1 MTGSKNKQGSKTH
14 HPANNQLVSILAIIP
29 STEKNSVLLF
39 LLRHA
44 SLMHYK

>member
-29 STEKNSVLLF
+29 STEKTVFCSFCYDML
-39 LLRHA
+39 A
-44 SLMHYK
+44 